1 MTLGLVEG
9 DTHMNTRN
17 FANAIRALSTDM
29 VNEANSG
36 HQGTPLGFADVMSV
50 LFNEFI
56 DFAPGKADRDRLIL
70 SAGHASPMLYATVY
84 LTQRTA
90 LSLDDLKK
98 FRKLGAR
105 CQGHPKL
112 DKDIGVEMTTGAL
125 GQGIATAV
133 GFAIALKKKG
143 LKSKVYVITGD
154 GCLMEGVSH
163 EAMTLASKL
172 NLDNLIVLF
181 DNNNVVVDGFA
192 SEFTTDNISRFCSY
206 GFETVEANGH
216 DYDDIRT
223 ALNKA
228 KNATKP
234 VFVSFKT
241 KIGYPAEKCGTN
253 ACHSRFI
260 SKEDARKFRKSFGFS
275 EKPFEIPS
283 EVLWEKSEIGAPET
297 EYRLD
302 ADKLHNI
309 INELKDKF
317 IKSPNKTSTREPC
330 GVVFGE
336 LCQYFPNIIGGA
348 ADLSH
353 STATISE
360 HNKIITAS
368 DFSGDYMNY
377 SIREHAMGCAMNGL
391 AIEEFIPYGGTY
403 LVFSDYMRPAIRN
416 AALMKIAPIFVLTHD
431 SIAVGEDGITH
442 QPIEQLS
449 SLRLMPN
456 LNVMRPACDV
466 EVAECIELAV
476 LNRTTP
482 TALILSREVVDNVRK
497 IHTDSNLCEKG
508 MYELAGFNDGG
519 REKISII
526 ATGSEVALAMQVK
539 DELNNYDVRVISA
552 PCLELFNQQSAGY
565 KQDLLRGRKLFIETG
580 SPDIWYKYKTQED
593 DVIFGIAQFGE
604 SGTFSA
610 LFEKFGFTVENI
622 KKMIEQ

>member
-1 MTLGLVEG
+1 
-9 DTHMNTRN
+9 MNEKLKN
-17 FANAIRALSTDM
+17 FANAIRALSIDM

-56 DFAPGKADRDRLIL
+56 DFAPGKAGRDRLIL
-70 SAGHASPMLYATVY
+70 SAGHASPMLYSTIY
-84 LTQRTA
+84 LTQKTS
-90 LSLDDLKK
+90 LSLDDLKE

-112 DKDIGVEMTTGAL
+112 DRDIGIEMTTGAL

-181 DNNNVVVDGFA
+181 DDNNVVVDGFA
-192 SEFTTDNISRFCSY
+192 SEFTTDNIARFQAY
-206 GFETVEANGH
+206 GFETIEANGH
-216 DYDDIRT
+216 DYDDIRV
-223 ALNKA
+223 ALDKA

-260 SKEDARKFRKSFGFS
+260 SNEDAKKFRKNFGFS
-275 EKPFEIPS
+275 ETSFEIPS
-283 EVLWEKSEIGAPET
+283 EILWKKSGLIAHEAECP
-297 EYRLD
+297 LD
-302 ADKLHNI
+302 KDKLHSV
-309 INELKDKF
+309 INRIKNNF
-317 IKSPNKTSTREPC
+317 IKSPFTTSTREPC
-330 GVVFGE
+330 GIVFGE
-336 LCQYFPNIIGGA
+336 LCQHFPNIIGGA

-360 HNKIITAS
+360 YNQIITIS
-368 DFSGDYMNY
+368 DFSGDYINY

-391 AIEEFIPYGGTY
+391 AIEGFIPYGGTY

-431 SIAVGEDGITH
+431 SIAVGEDGVTH

-456 LNVMRPACDV
+456 LNVMRPSCNV

-482 TALILSREVVDNVRK
+482 TALILSREVIDNVRTV
-497 IHTDSNLCEKG
+497 HTNDNLCEKG
-508 MYELAGFNDGG
+508 MYELAGFDNTSS
-519 REKISII
+519 EKISII
-526 ATGSEVALAMQVK
+526 ATGSEVTLAMQAK
-539 DELNNYDVRVISA
+539 NMLKNFDIRVISA
-552 PCLELFNQQSAGY
+552 PCLELFDQQADEY
-565 KQDLLRGRKLFIETG
+565 KQDLLKGRKLFIEAG
-580 SPDIWYKYKTQED
+580 SPDIWYKYKTQD
-593 DVIFGIAQFGE
+593 DDTILGITQFGE
-604 SGTFSA
+604 SGTSA
-610 LFEKFGFTVENI
+610 ELFEKFGFTIKNI
-622 KKMIEQ
+622 KRLIEQ

>member
-1 MTLGLVEG
+1 
-9 DTHMNTRN
+9 MNEKLKN
-17 FANAIRALSTDM
+17 FANAIRALSIDM

-56 DFAPGKADRDRLIL
+56 DFAPGKAGRDRLIL
-70 SAGHASPMLYATVY
+70 SAGHASPMLYSTIY
-84 LTQRTA
+84 LTQKTS
-90 LSLDDLKK
+90 LSLDDLKE

-112 DKDIGVEMTTGAL
+112 DRDIGIEMTTGAL

-181 DNNNVVVDGFA
+181 DDNNVVVDGFA
-192 SEFTTDNISRFCSY
+192 SEFTTDNIARFQSY
-206 GFETVEANGH
+206 GFETIEANGH
-216 DYDDIRT
+216 DYDDIRV
-223 ALNKA
+223 ALDKA

-260 SKEDARKFRKSFGFS
+260 SNEDAKKFRKNFGFS
-275 EKPFEIPS
+275 ETSFEIPS
-283 EVLWEKSEIGAPET
+283 EILWKKSGLIANNT
-297 EYRLD
+297 ECPID
-302 ADKLHNI
+302 KDKLHSV
-309 INELKDKF
+309 INRIKNNF
-317 IKSPNKTSTREPC
+317 IKSPFATSTREPC
-330 GVVFGE
+330 GIVFGE
-336 LCQYFPNIIGGA
+336 LCQHFPNIIGGA

-360 HNKIITAS
+360 HNKIITSS
-368 DFSGDYMNY
+368 DFSGDYINY

-391 AIEEFIPYGGTY
+391 AIEGFIPYGGTY

-431 SIAVGEDGITH
+431 SIAVGEDGVTH

-456 LNVMRPACDV
+456 LNVMRPSCNV

-482 TALILSREVVDNVRK
+482 TALILSREVIDNVRTV
-497 IHTDSNLCEKG
+497 HTNDNLCEKG
-508 MYELAGFNDGG
+508 MYELAGFDNTSS
-519 REKISII
+519 EKISII
-526 ATGSEVALAMQVK
+526 ATGSEVTLAMQAK
-539 DELNNYDVRVISA
+539 NMLKNFDIRVISA
-552 PCLELFNQQSAGY
+552 PCLELFDQQADEY
-565 KQDLLRGRKLFIETG
+565 KQDLLKGRKLFIEAG
-580 SPDIWYKYKTQED
+580 SPDIWYKYKTQD
-593 DVIFGIAQFGE
+593 DDTILGITQFGE
-604 SGTFSA
+604 SGTSA
-610 LFEKFGFTVENI
+610 ELFEKFGFTIKNI
-622 KKMIEQ
+622 KRLIEQ

>member
-1 MTLGLVEG
+1 
-9 DTHMNTRN
+9 MNEKLKN
-17 FANAIRALSTDM
+17 FANAIRALSIDM

-56 DFAPGKADRDRLIL
+56 DFAPGKASRDRLIL
-70 SAGHASPMLYATVY
+70 SAGHASPMLYSTIY
-84 LTQRTA
+84 LTQKTS

-112 DKDIGVEMTTGAL
+112 DRDIGIEMTTGAL

-181 DNNNVVVDGFA
+181 DDNNVVVDGFA
-192 SEFTTDNISRFCSY
+192 SEFTTDNIARFQSY
-206 GFETVEANGH
+206 GFETIEANGH
-216 DYDDIRT
+216 DYDDIRI
-223 ALNKA
+223 ALEKA

-260 SKEDARKFRKSFGFS
+260 SKEDAKKFRKSFGFS
-275 EKPFEIPS
+275 EMPFEIPKNI
-283 EVLWEKSEIGAPET
+283 LWKKIEKVASET
-297 EYRLD
+297 EFHPDKERL
-302 ADKLHNI
+302 HRI
-309 INELKDKF
+309 INKIKNDF
-317 IKSPNKTSTREPC
+317 IQSSTETSTREPC
-330 GVVFGE
+330 GIVFGE
-336 LCQYFPNIIGGA
+336 LCQHFPNIIGGA

-360 HNKIITAS
+360 YNQIITTS
-368 DFSGDYMNY
+368 DFSGDYINY
-377 SIREHAMGCAMNGL
+377 SIREHAMGCSMNGL
-391 AIEEFIPYGGTY
+391 AIEGFIPYGGTY

-431 SIAVGEDGITH
+431 SIAVGEDGVTH

-456 LNVMRPACDV
+456 LNVMRPSCNV

-482 TALILSREVVDNVRK
+482 TALILSREVIENVRTV
-497 IHTDSNLCEKG
+497 HTNDNLCEKG
-508 MYELAGFNDGG
+508 MYELASFDNNGH
-519 REKISII
+519 EKISII
-526 ATGSEVALAMQVK
+526 ATGSEVTLAMQAK
-539 DELNNYDVRVISA
+539 NILTNFNIRIISA
-552 PCLELFNQQSAGY
+552 PCLELFDQQADEY
-565 KQDLLRGRKLFIETG
+565 KQDLLKGRKLFIEAG
-580 SPDIWYKYKTQED
+580 SPDIWHKYKTRD
-593 DVIFGIAQFGE
+593 DDIIWGITQFGE
-604 SGTFSA
+604 SGTSA
-610 LFEKFGFTVENI
+610 ELFEKFGFTVKNI
-622 KKMIEQ
+622 KRLIEQ

>member
-1 MTLGLVEG
+1 
-9 DTHMNTRN
+9 MNEKLKN
-17 FANAIRALSTDM
+17 FANAIRALSIDM

-56 DFAPGKADRDRLIL
+56 DFAPGKAGRDRLIL
-70 SAGHASPMLYATVY
+70 SAGHASPMLYSTIY
-84 LTQRTA
+84 LTQKTS
-90 LSLDDLKK
+90 LSLDDLKE

-112 DKDIGVEMTTGAL
+112 DRDIGIEMTTGAL

-181 DNNNVVVDGFA
+181 DDNNVVVDGFA
-192 SEFTTDNISRFCSY
+192 SEFTTDNIARFQSY
-206 GFETVEANGH
+206 GFETIEANGH
-216 DYDDIRT
+216 DYDDIRV
-223 ALNKA
+223 ALDKA

-260 SKEDARKFRKSFGFS
+260 SNEDAKKFRKNFGFS
-275 EKPFEIPS
+275 ETSFEIPS
-283 EVLWEKSEIGAPET
+283 EILWKKSGLIANNT
-297 EYRLD
+297 ECPID
-302 ADKLHNI
+302 KDKLHSV
-309 INELKDKF
+309 INRIKNNF
-317 IKSPNKTSTREPC
+317 IKSPSATSTREPC
-330 GVVFGE
+330 GIVFGE
-336 LCQYFPNIIGGA
+336 LCQHFPNIIGGA

-360 HNKIITAS
+360 YNQIITMS
-368 DFSGDYMNY
+368 DFSGDYINY

-391 AIEEFIPYGGTY
+391 AIEGFIPYGGTY

-431 SIAVGEDGITH
+431 SIAVGEDGVTH

-456 LNVMRPACDV
+456 LNVMRPSCNV

-482 TALILSREVVDNVRK
+482 TALILSREVIDNVRTV
-497 IHTDSNLCEKG
+497 HTNDNLCEKG
-508 MYELAGFNDGG
+508 MYELAGFDNTSS
-519 REKISII
+519 EKISII
-526 ATGSEVALAMQVK
+526 ATGSEVTLAMQAK
-539 DELNNYDVRVISA
+539 NMLKNFDIRVISA
-552 PCLELFNQQSAGY
+552 PCLELFDQQADEY
-565 KQDLLRGRKLFIETG
+565 KQDLLKGRKLFIEAG
-580 SPDIWYKYKTQED
+580 STDIWYKYKTQD
-593 DVIFGIAQFGE
+593 DDTILGITQFGE
-604 SGTFSA
+604 SGTSA
-610 LFEKFGFTVENI
+610 ELFEKFCFTIKNI
-622 KKMIEQ
+622 KRLIEQ

>member
-1 MTLGLVEG
+1 
-9 DTHMNTRN
+9 MNDKLKN
-17 FANAIRALSTDM
+17 FANAIRALSIDM

-70 SAGHASPMLYATVY
+70 SAGHASPMLYATIY
-84 LTQRTA
+84 LTQKTS
-90 LSLDDLKK
+90 LSLDDLKN

-112 DKDIGVEMTTGAL
+112 DRDIGIEMTTGAL

-181 DNNNVVVDGFA
+181 DDNDVVVDGFA
-192 SEFTTDNISRFCSY
+192 SEFTTDNIARFQSY

-228 KNATKP
+228 KKATKP
-234 VFVSFKT
+234 VFISFKT

-260 SKEDARKFRKSFGFS
+260 SNEDAKKFRKSFGFS
-275 EKPFEIPS
+275 EKPFEIPR
-283 EVLWEKSEIGAPET
+283 EILWQKSEIVVPET
-297 EYRLD
+297 DCNLD
-302 ADKLHNI
+302 KEKLHKI
-309 INELKDKF
+309 INNIKNDF
-317 IKSPNKTSTREPC
+317 IQSPCATSTREPC
-330 GVVFGE
+330 GIVFGE
-336 LCQYFPNIIGGA
+336 LCQHFPEIIGGA

-360 HNKIITAS
+360 NNKIITALN
-368 DFSGDYMNY
+368 FSGDYINY

-391 AIEEFIPYGGTY
+391 AIEGFIPYGGTY

-416 AALMKIAPIFVLTHD
+416 AALMKIAPVFVLTHD
-431 SIAVGEDGITH
+431 SIAVGEDGVTH

-449 SLRLMPN
+449 SLRLMPD
-456 LNVMRPACDV
+456 LNVMRPSCNV

-482 TALILSREVVDNVRK
+482 TALILSREVIENVRTA
-497 IHTDSNLCEKG
+497 HTDNNLCEKG
-508 MYELAGFNDGG
+508 MYELAGFDNDGH
-519 REKISII
+519 EKISII
-526 ATGSEVALAMQVK
+526 ATGSEVTLATNAKNALK
-539 DELNNYDVRVISA
+539 DFNIRVISA
-552 PCLELFNQQSAGY
+552 PCLELFDLQDAEY
-565 KQDLLRGRKLFIETG
+565 KSSVLSGRKLFIEAG

-593 DVIFGIAQFGE
+593 DVILGITQFGE
-604 SGTFSA
+604 SGTSA
-610 LFEKFGFTVENI
+610 DLFEKFGFTVENI
-622 KKMIEQ
+622 KKLIEQ

>member
-1 MTLGLVEG
+1 
-9 DTHMNTRN
+9 MNDKLKN
-17 FANAIRALSTDM
+17 FANAIRALSIDM

-70 SAGHASPMLYATVY
+70 SAGHASPMLYATIY
-84 LTQRTA
+84 LTQKTS
-90 LSLDDLKK
+90 LSLDDLKN

-112 DKDIGVEMTTGAL
+112 DRDICIEMTTGAL

-181 DNNNVVVDGFA
+181 DDNDVVVDGFA
-192 SEFTTDNISRFCSY
+192 SEFTTDNIARFQSY

-228 KNATKP
+228 KKATKP

-260 SKEDARKFRKSFGFS
+260 STEDAKKFRKSFGFS
-275 EKPFEIPS
+275 EKPFEIPP
-283 EVLWEKSEIGAPET
+283 EILWQKSEIVVPET
-297 EYRLD
+297 DCNLD
-302 ADKLHNI
+302 KEKLHKI
-309 INELKDKF
+309 INNIKNDF
-317 IKSPNKTSTREPC
+317 IQSLCATSTREPC
-330 GVVFGE
+330 GIVFGE
-336 LCQYFPNIIGGA
+336 LCQHFPEIIGGA

-360 HNKIITAS
+360 NNKIITALN
-368 DFSGDYMNY
+368 FSGDYINY

-391 AIEEFIPYGGTY
+391 AIEGFIPYGGTY

-416 AALMKIAPIFVLTHD
+416 AALMKIAPVFVLTHD
-431 SIAVGEDGITH
+431 SIAVGEDGVTH

-449 SLRLMPN
+449 SLRLMPD
-456 LNVMRPACDV
+456 LNVMRPSCNV

-482 TALILSREVVDNVRK
+482 TALILSREVIENVRTS
-497 IHTDSNLCEKG
+497 HTDNNLCEKG
-508 MYELAGFNDGG
+508 MYELAGFENNNGH
-519 REKISII
+519 EQISII
-526 ATGSEVALAMQVK
+526 ATGSEVTLAMQVK
-539 DELNNYDVRVISA
+539 NTLKNFDIRVISA
-552 PCLELFNQQSAGY
+552 PCLELFDLQDAEY
-565 KQDLLRGRKLFIETG
+565 KSSVLSGRKLFIEAG

-593 DVIFGIAQFGE
+593 DVILGITQFGE
-604 SGTFSA
+604 SGTSA
-610 LFEKFGFTVENI
+610 DLFEKFGFTVENI
-622 KKMIEQ
+622 KKLIEQ

>member
-1 MTLGLVEG
+1 
-9 DTHMNTRN
+9 MNDKLKN
-17 FANAIRALSTDM
+17 FANAIRALSIDM

-70 SAGHASPMLYATVY
+70 SAGHASPMLYATIY
-84 LTQRTA
+84 LTQKTS
-90 LSLDDLKK
+90 LSLDDLKN

-112 DKDIGVEMTTGAL
+112 DRDICIEMTTGAL

-181 DNNNVVVDGFA
+181 DDNDVVVDGFA
-192 SEFTTDNISRFCSY
+192 SEFTTDNIARFQSY

-228 KNATKP
+228 KKATKP
-234 VFVSFKT
+234 VFISFKT

-260 SKEDARKFRKSFGFS
+260 SKEDAKKFRKSFGFS
-275 EKPFEIPS
+275 EKPFEIPR
-283 EVLWEKSEIGAPET
+283 EILWQKSEIVVPET
-297 EYRLD
+297 DCNLD
-302 ADKLHNI
+302 KEKLHKI
-309 INELKDKF
+309 INNIKNDF
-317 IKSPNKTSTREPC
+317 IQSPCATSTREPC
-330 GVVFGE
+330 GIVFGE
-336 LCQYFPNIIGGA
+336 LCQHFPEIIGGA

-360 HNKIITAS
+360 NNKIITALN
-368 DFSGDYMNY
+368 FSGDYINY

-391 AIEEFIPYGGTY
+391 AIEGFIPYGGTY

-416 AALMKIAPIFVLTHD
+416 AALMKIAPVFVLTHD
-431 SIAVGEDGITH
+431 SIAVGEDGVTH

-449 SLRLMPN
+449 SLRLMPD
-456 LNVMRPACDV
+456 LNVMRPSCNV

-482 TALILSREVVDNVRK
+482 TALILSREVIENVRTS
-497 IHTDSNLCEKG
+497 HTDNNLCEKG
-508 MYELAGFNDGG
+508 MYELAGFDNDGH
-519 REKISII
+519 EKISII
-526 ATGSEVALAMQVK
+526 ATGSEVTLAMQVK
-539 DELNNYDVRVISA
+539 NTLKNFDIRVISA
-552 PCLELFNQQSAGY
+552 PCLELFDQQDSKY
-565 KQDLLRGRKLFIETG
+565 KRSILSGRKLFIEAG

-593 DVIFGIAQFGE
+593 DVILGITQFGE
-604 SGTFSA
+604 SGTSA
-610 LFEKFGFTVENI
+610 DLFEKFGFTVENI
-622 KKMIEQ
+622 KKLIEQ